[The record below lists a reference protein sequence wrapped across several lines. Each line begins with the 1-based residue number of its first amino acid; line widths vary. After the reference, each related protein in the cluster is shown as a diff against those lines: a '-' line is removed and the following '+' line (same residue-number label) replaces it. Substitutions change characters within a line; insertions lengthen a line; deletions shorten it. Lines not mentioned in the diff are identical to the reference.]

1 MSRYIYEFWIWTD
14 TISTAKISEIL
25 GTQSSEPYDPE
36 EDDKDTL
43 WTYQVTQTESDLPFD
58 FVNEFF
64 KILAGKFEILNR
76 YGIKNSN
83 IWFWLNH
90 EYDQECNLEISPEDM
105 ERMADHDIPLCIT
118 CWKNDGGYI
127 DLEAE
132 TTSKYIYK
140 LQIRA
145 EQVTPSE
152 ISLILGQKASRS
164 IANTWVYEVTE
175 MESDPAFYFVDEFF
189 KILEGRFE
197 SLYQLGIKNS
207 DITFWYLY
215 EYDQQCNMEF
225 NPKKMKRMGEN
236 GIKLCITCW
245 ERGDPPPGDEEDVP
259 DDDSESSDYGQAA

>member
-1 MSRYIYEFWIWTD
+1 
-14 TISTAKISEIL
+14 
-25 GTQSSEPYDPE
+25 
-36 EDDKDTL
+36 
-43 WTYQVTQTESDLPFD
+43 
-58 FVNEFF
+58 
-64 KILAGKFEILNR
+64 
-76 YGIKNSN
+76 
-83 IWFWLNH
+83 
-90 EYDQECNLEISPEDM
+90 
-105 ERMADHDIPLCIT
+105 MADHDIPLCIT

-164 IANTWVYEVTE
+164 FTKTWVYELTDTL
-175 MESDPAFYFVDEFF
+175 SDVPYLVDEFL
-189 KILEGRFE
+189 KILDGKFE
-197 SLYQLGIKNS
+197 ILEQNGIKRS
-207 DITFWYLY
+207 DIVFRYIY

-225 NPKKMKRMGEN
+225 NPKEMKRMGEN

-245 ERGDPPPGDEEDVP
+245 ERGDPPPGDQEDVP